1 MNKMI
6 NHIKYHHNY
15 SNWALLDCFNSAS
28 MELQLNSEDGGLAVL
43 DQADPSAAG
52 ANNSQF
58 IVEVTGCGNP
68 NQEYNCYMC
77 NAVYA
82 DCGAH
87 LLFQVM
93 LWITLY
99 SELYS
104 YLIPAQPATVSGC
117 LV

>member
-1 MNKMI
+1 MI

-28 MELQLNSEDGGLAVL
+28 SELQLNTEDGGLAVL
-43 DQADPSAAG
+43 DQADPA

-93 LWITLY
+93 CHSVLRDHNCYLLAAQ
-99 SELYS
+99 SE
-104 YLIPAQPATVSGC
+104 TVSGC